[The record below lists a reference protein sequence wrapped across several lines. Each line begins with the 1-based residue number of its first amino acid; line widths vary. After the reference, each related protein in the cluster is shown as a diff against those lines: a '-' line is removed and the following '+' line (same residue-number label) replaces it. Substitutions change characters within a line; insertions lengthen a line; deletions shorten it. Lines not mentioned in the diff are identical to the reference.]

1 MKKIIYLFS
10 LIALASCTTVQDV
23 SYKLSIIEVDKPQD
37 HEIAYG
43 DRQKL
48 TLSGKENY
56 TYSNTTYDITFD
68 KGEGSNIVVCV
79 RNKSAH
85 TIVVDWDCVEY
96 VDTTG
101 TVQPTKKVVTAH
113 RIPSGAQAI
122 GKISTGDK
130 AILFE
135 SEPDAKIQKR
145 KEAYIGKQIKML
157 IPIEIRGSRN
167 EYLFTLVIDDVDFNL
182 RGYISVHP

>member
-10 LIALASCTTVQDV
+10 LIALASCTTIQDV
-23 SYKLSIIEVDKPQD
+23 GYELSIAEVDKPEN
-37 HEIAYG
+37 HEVTYG
-43 DRQKL
+43 VRQKS
-48 TLSGKENY
+48 TLPGSTT
-56 TYSNTTYDITFD
+56 TYSAAAFNVSFG

-96 VDTTG
+96 VDITG

-122 GKISTGDK
+122 GKIKTGEK
-130 AILFE
+130 EILLENEPAENLQKKKE
-135 SEPDAKIQKR
+135 S
-145 KEAYIGKQIKML
+145 YIGKVIKLL
-157 IPIEIRGSRN
+157 IPIEIEGYRN
-167 EYLFTLVIDDVDFNL
+167 EYLFTLAIDDVDFDL
-182 RGYISVHP
+182 RGFISVRP